1 MAVALVCGDL
11 VQSATLGGALTTL
24 QHGLA
29 VPAPGG
35 VLGAYTLPV
44 TSLTTAQPKDQFK
57 DGFVAVTDG
66 DAAGSMG
73 DMYQIKGHAA
83 QAAAGLLTLDLYK
96 PLKRAVTAGAAKA
109 DVLVCPTVVTAAY
122 YCWLQTWGLC
132 NTLVKTALTAGNRL
146 QRDVAAAGSVGK
158 TANTILTEIVG
169 MAGWIVATTDSGI
182 VYLTIRP

>member
-1 MAVALVCGDL
+1 
-11 VQSATLGGALTTL
+11 
-24 QHGLA
+24 
-29 VPAPGG
+29 
-35 VLGAYTLPV
+35 LGAYTIPV

-109 DVLVCPTVVTAAY
+109 DVLGNIYKNVI
-122 YCWLQTWGLC
+122 LI
-132 NTLVKTALTAGNRL
+132 TAGFRL
-146 QRDVAAAGSVGK
+146 GVFV
-158 TANTILTEIVG
+158 IH
-169 MAGWIVATTDSGI
+169 W
-182 VYLTIRP
+182 